1 MTSNFWIKQYS
12 RIARITGQRYNCAYY
27 ETIRLTRRIKKIKP
41 DIVHIHCMNCSYI
54 NPFILLKWLGRQN
67 IKVLVTHHADVTIT
81 ANCDH
86 AYDCDLWKCG
96 CKKHCHR
103 LKKEQHYIFYAN
115 ASFSWKQMRN
125 AFAKIKYLY
134 ASGVSEWMVERVK
147 QSPFFA
153 NRECCLIENGVDIEI
168 FKYDKSRSNKLIT
181 LFKKQGNRIILHVT
195 PSILQPLK
203 GGTYVLELARRMQ
216 NVIFI
221 IVGYHNEYIENMPSN
236 VFLIPYVS
244 SKVELAGY
252 YQLSDITLLTS
263 KRESFSLVTAESL
276 CCGTPVVGFKAGA
289 PEAIALPSYSSFVEF
304 GDIQALQIT
313 IEKFL
318 NRTFDKEEIS
328 KVACKRFDV
337 SAMCQNYLSYYEDIL
352 KD

>member
-1 MTSNFWIKQYS
+1 
-12 RIARITGQRYNCAYY
+12 
-27 ETIRLTRRIKKIKP
+27 
-41 DIVHIHCMNCSYI
+41 
-54 NPFILLKWLGRQN
+54 
-67 IKVLVTHHADVTIT
+67 
-81 ANCDH
+81 
-86 AYDCDLWKCG
+86 
-96 CKKHCHR
+96 
-103 LKKEQHYIFYAN
+103 
-115 ASFSWKQMRN
+115 
-125 AFAKIKYLY
+125 
-134 ASGVSEWMVERVK
+134 
-147 QSPFFA
+147 
-153 NRECCLIENGVDIEI
+153 
-168 FKYDKSRSNKLIT
+168 
-181 LFKKQGNRIILHVT
+181 
-195 PSILQPLK
+195 
-203 GGTYVLELARRMQ
+203 
-216 NVIFI
+216 
-221 IVGYHNEYIENMPSN
+221 MPSN